1 MEDKNRFNEL
11 EQGLNK
17 RLNEVVEE
25 EQKSSGFKKILLI
38 VAIALIILVVVVVVF
53 YKSTREPAKSA
64 SLPPDKNMQKIG
76 NARDFESLTLE
87 PAVKKP
93 EEDRFDKIVKDIQS
107 KQNQPPLDTQ
117 NNPENKQL
125 NALPVSPLDKTRAPK
140 DIPAEPAPTPP
151 QHQAHKAEH
160 PIHQETHQEAHKAEH
175 KERKQAHKEAHEKS
189 AKTHQE
195 AHKAEHKVAP
205 HAAHKTEHREAP
217 KPHTAHKAEHPA
229 PSAKAKHP
237 AKAGLPKG
245 FYLQVGVF
253 SKTPNPK
260 FLEAIKAY
268 PHKVQDFH
276 GQKRYLIGPFE
287 SQEKANEELEKVSQ
301 DVAKPVHVQIK

>member
-87 PAVKKP
+87 PAKKP

-107 KQNQPPLDTQ
+107 KQNQPP
-117 NNPENKQL
+117 
-125 NALPVSPLDKTRAPK
+125 
-140 DIPAEPAPTPP
+140 
-151 QHQAHKAEH
+151 
-160 PIHQETHQEAHKAEH
+160 
-175 KERKQAHKEAHEKS
+175 
-189 AKTHQE
+189 
-195 AHKAEHKVAP
+195 
-205 HAAHKTEHREAP
+205 
-217 KPHTAHKAEHPA
+217 
-229 PSAKAKHP
+229 
-237 AKAGLPKG
+237 
-245 FYLQVGVF
+245 
-253 SKTPNPK
+253 
-260 FLEAIKAY
+260 
-268 PHKVQDFH
+268 
-276 GQKRYLIGPFE
+276 
-287 SQEKANEELEKVSQ
+287 
-301 DVAKPVHVQIK
+301 